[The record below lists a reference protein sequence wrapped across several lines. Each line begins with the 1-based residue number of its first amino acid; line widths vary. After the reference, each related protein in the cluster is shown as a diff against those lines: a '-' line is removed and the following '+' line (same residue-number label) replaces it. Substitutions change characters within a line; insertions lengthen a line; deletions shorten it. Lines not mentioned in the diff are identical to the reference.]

1 MSRDIVDVA
10 ARERRAPDQASQ
22 TSELPT
28 NVRRPLLIGS
38 LILLLG
44 FGGFVAWAAMAP
56 IDSGVPAM
64 GTVTLDNRR
73 KTVQHFSGG
82 LVKRILVKEGDRVK
96 EGDLLMI
103 MDDAIPQATRSS
115 AESELRGLEIQQR
128 FLEKLLADLK
138 PLVDEGFYPRN
149 RYLESQRQLAE
160 VGARQAGQRDRLNA
174 AVQELKRTAVVSPA
188 AGMVMGLAITTEGGV
203 ISPGGRLMDIV
214 PEDERLVIEA
224 QIQPHLI
231 DKVVPGLQ
239 AEVRFSA
246 LNLRATPII
255 MGEVEWVSADKFV
268 NPQDMMNPMGF
279 YNARLVVSPAEMK
292 KLGDVHIRAGMPAD
306 VIFNTGERT
315 FLEYLVRPL
324 TDRMAKSLKEQ

>member
-1 MSRDIVDVA
+1 MSREIVDVA
-10 ARERRAPDQASQ
+10 ARERRAPDQESQ
-22 TSELPT
+22 TPELPT
-28 NVRRPLLIGS
+28 NVRRPLLIGT
-38 LILLLG
+38 LVLLMG

-174 AVQELKRTAVVSPA
+174 AVQELKRTAVVAPA

>member
-10 ARERRAPDQASQ
+10 ARERRAPDQESQ
-22 TSELPT
+22 TPELPT
-28 NVRRPLLIGS
+28 NVRRPLLIGT
-38 LILLLG
+38 LVLLMG

-96 EGDLLMI
+96 EGDLIMI

-115 AESELRGLEIQQR
+115 AESELRSLEIQQR